1 MVEYQ
6 ELLSKVDWGDFET
19 TEEVVKGRGRESASK
34 VVFGGGEKE
43 RRIGRVHEETSVSN
57 TTLALGVVSTVLAGA
72 AWYAGF
78 GKRVRFGR

>member
-19 TEEVVKGRGRESASK
+19 TEGGKGTVKESASK
-34 VVFGGGEKE
+34 VVFGGGTQETK
-43 RRIGRVHEETSVSN
+43 IGRVHEETSVSN